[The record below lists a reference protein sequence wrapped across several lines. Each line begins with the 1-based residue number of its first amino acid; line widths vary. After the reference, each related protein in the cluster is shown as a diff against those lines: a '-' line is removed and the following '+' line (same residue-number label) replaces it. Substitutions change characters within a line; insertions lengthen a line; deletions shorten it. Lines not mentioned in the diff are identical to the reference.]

1 MEWLSLACR
10 SNCGAH
16 VARFLSLSLAL
27 SLSRAHSPGGRL
39 SPLAWSTNS
48 RATKSL
54 ICLIPGDA
62 WSRVGGASRTQQR
75 VQVHKSASHQPYSC
89 AGEIRETGC
98 RWAKGSHEIGSRR
111 RSRMRLSRSSSLLET
126 ASSDVSTLASSF
138 EGLCGGLCPAMFA
151 SQPSTNSGQQD

>member
-27 SLSRAHSPGGRL
+27 SLARALARRSSFSSRVEHEQS
-39 SPLAWSTNS
+39 
-48 RATKSL
+48 
-54 ICLIPGDA
+54 GDKVFDMSYS
-62 WSRVGGASRTQQR
+62 WRRVVVGGASRTQQR